1 MLWLKNVSNNSFCT
15 VENVTFICKELFLTA
30 SKDPKLNLVNECE
43 HTFSTETPC
52 LSRMCLCHSEQAFYS
67 DKSDFISRFNF
78 SKSPRLYCCIFLR
91 VNRTCGT
98 FIIRFVRFMKRLFA
112 KADVRHSAE
121 TGDTKTQ

>member
-1 MLWLKNVSNNSFCT
+1 MRKEKTGMCCGKKNVSNNSFCT

-67 DKSDFISRFNF
+67 RVTLYLVSTSANPLVFIVVFF
-78 SKSPRLYCCIFLR
+78 Y
-91 VNRTCGT
+91 V
-98 FIIRFVRFMKRLFA
+98 
-112 KADVRHSAE
+112 
-121 TGDTKTQ
+121 